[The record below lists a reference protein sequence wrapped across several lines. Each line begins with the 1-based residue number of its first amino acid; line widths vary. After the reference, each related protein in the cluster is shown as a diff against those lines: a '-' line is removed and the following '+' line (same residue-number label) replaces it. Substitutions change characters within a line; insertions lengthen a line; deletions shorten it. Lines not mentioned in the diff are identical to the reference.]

1 MTFERSPIV
10 HRTRPAAVDPAG
22 ALVLMHGRGADELD
36 LLPLLDVLDPGQ
48 RLVGLVP
55 RGPLALPPGGAHWYV
70 VREIGFPDR
79 ETFLATFAQ
88 ASDWL
93 DGALED
99 VGVPPER
106 TVLGGFS
113 QGTMLS
119 YALGLGSSRPRP
131 AGILAISGFIP
142 TVEGFALDLEGRAGL
157 PVSISHGTYDPV
169 IAVEFGREARD
180 RLDAAGLDVSYREDP
195 VAHQIAPAAVAQA
208 RAVLERALPP
218 K

>member
-106 TVLGGFS
+106 AVLGGFS
-113 QGTMLS
+113 QGTMMS

-208 RAVLERALPP
+208 RAVLERALPL

>member
-106 TVLGGFS
+106 AVLGGFS
-113 QGTMLS
+113 QGTMMS

-157 PVSISHGTYDPV
+157 PISISHGTYDPV